1 MEATNES
8 KDKSTLG
15 NLARRAELIQG
26 LLAGWTYDQAA
37 DWLQVECGLSVSGS
51 AWTPFYRRY
60 VEPIHQ
66 DRKRFASMEAK
77 ALGKMA
83 KEREAFN
90 DAAILELTEYAYRL
104 MRAPDGDPE
113 SVRKWMETL
122 IKAQAGLRDDRKL
135 KMLEAKA
142 ARLDEMEAKAK
153 ELKQGGG
160 LSAETLE
167 MLEKQLKIL

>member
-1 MEATNES
+1 
-8 KDKSTLG
+8 
-15 NLARRAELIQG
+15 
-26 LLAGWTYDQAA
+26 
-37 DWLQVECGLSVSGS
+37 
-51 AWTPFYRRY
+51 
-60 VEPIHQ
+60 
-66 DRKRFASMEAK
+66 
-77 ALGKMA
+77 
-83 KEREAFN
+83 
-90 DAAILELTEYAYRL
+90 
-104 MRAPDGDPE
+104 
-113 SVRKWMETL
+113 METL

>member
-1 MEATNES
+1 MATPA

-15 NLARRAELIQG
+15 NLPRRAELIQG
-26 LLAGWTYDQAA
+26 LLEGWTYDQAA
-37 DWLQVECGLSVSGS
+37 DWLRVECGLSVSGS

-60 VEPIHQ
+60 VAPIHQ
-66 DRKRFASMEAK
+66 DRKQFAAMEAK
-77 ALGKMA
+77 ALGQMA
-83 KEREAFN
+83 KERKAFN

-122 IKAQAGLRDDRKL
+122 IKAQSSQRDDRKL
-135 KMLEAKA
+135 SLLEAKA
-142 ARLDEMEAKAK
+142 ARMDALEAKAQ